1 MILIEECWMM
11 NGCWMKKWDGNE
23 GDGDGRGRI
32 KLNIKIIVK
41 IKFKTSFNLKN

>member
-1 MILIEECWMM
+1 
-11 NGCWMKKWDGNE
+11 MKKWDGNE
-23 GDGDGRGRI
+23 VDGDGREKI